1 MGNKGLREGGC
12 VFSAPKTLIII
23 NQQENSR
30 AREQG
35 REEGDEKPAG
45 AALGGVACG
54 KRGSLRRL
62 PADVF

>member
-1 MGNKGLREGGC
+1 MGDKGPKEGGC

-54 KRGSLRRL
+54 K
-62 PADVF
+62 